1 MRFHQKD
8 KIIIKTLMKHMKNRF
23 RCSLTTAIV
32 ALGFI
37 FSLSSCE
44 YETYVDAKYPAQ
56 KIYMPAAKQNIY
68 NINAVPM
75 AIGSVPTPGY
85 PFRFVTDTVARDF
98 KVLLGVY
105 RSGIN
110 NDGPV
115 KIDVS
120 VNNDTIA
127 VLMAN
132 GKIPAT
138 AVPLTADNYTMPAE
152 LSIADGQELAK
163 FDIAVDMDL
172 LRNNMDKKYVV
183 AVKVTSPDRAV
194 STGLGTTII
203 LIDAAIMK
211 PTAAFTSLADGSNP
225 KLIKFTNTT
234 KNGMK
239 YRWNFGDGSTMNTS
253 NEVNTAVT
261 HTYAA
266 AGTYTV
272 TLTAYGVTDI
282 ADKSVKT
289 ATITVL

>member
-1 MRFHQKD
+1 
-8 KIIIKTLMKHMKNRF
+8 MKNRF
-23 RCSLTTAIV
+23 RCSMTTLIV

-37 FSLSSCE
+37 FSLTSCE

-68 NINAVPM
+68 NINSVPV

-85 PFRFVTDTVARDF
+85 PFRFVTDTIARDF

-115 KIDVS
+115 IVNIS
-120 VNNDTIA
+120 VNTDTIA
-127 VLMAN
+127 VLKAN

-138 AVPLTADNYTMPAE
+138 AVPLTAENYTMASE
-152 LSIADGQELAK
+152 VSIADGEELAK
-163 FDIAVDMDL
+163 FELAVDMDL

-211 PTAAFTSLADGSNP
+211 PTANFTSVPDANP
-225 KLIKFTNTT
+225 KIIKFTNTT
-234 KNGMK
+234 KFGMR
-239 YRWNFGDGSTMNTS
+239 YNWNFGDGSSMNTS

-272 TLTAYGVTDI
+272 TLTAYGVTTSS
-282 ADKSVKT
+282 DKSVKT
-289 ATITVL
+289 ATITVQ

>member
-1 MRFHQKD
+1 MT
-8 KIIIKTLMKHMKNRF
+8 TL
-23 RCSLTTAIV
+23 IV

-37 FSLSSCE
+37 FSLTSCE

-68 NINAVPM
+68 NINSVPV

-85 PFRFVTDTVARDF
+85 PFRFVTDTIARDF

-115 KIDVS
+115 IVNIS
-120 VNNDTIA
+120 VNTDTIA
-127 VLMAN
+127 VLKAN

-138 AVPLTADNYTMPAE
+138 AVPLTAENYTMASE
-152 LSIADGQELAK
+152 VSIADGEELAK
-163 FDIAVDMDL
+163 FELAVDMDL

-211 PTAAFTSLADGSNP
+211 PTANFTSVPDANP
-225 KLIKFTNTT
+225 KIIKFTNTT
-234 KNGMK
+234 KFGMR
-239 YRWNFGDGSTMNTS
+239 YNWNFGDGSSMNTS

-272 TLTAYGVTDI
+272 TLTAYGVTTSS
-282 ADKSVKT
+282 DKSVKT
-289 ATITVL
+289 ATITVQ